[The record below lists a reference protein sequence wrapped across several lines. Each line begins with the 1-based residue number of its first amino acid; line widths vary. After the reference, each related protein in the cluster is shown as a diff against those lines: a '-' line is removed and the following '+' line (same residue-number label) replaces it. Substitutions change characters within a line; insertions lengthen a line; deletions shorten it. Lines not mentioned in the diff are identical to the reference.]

1 MAYLQGANNR
11 KMIGKNKRRNTTII
25 IAVGFNK
32 MKSSSTLKEVKIEN
46 LWKSCLLIIILLQI
60 MSKVMTE
67 TLLNF

>member
-32 MKSSSTLKEVKIEN
+32 NEIKLYFERRENRKSLE
-46 LWKSCLLIIILLQI
+46 I
-60 MSKVMTE
+60 MFVD
-67 TLLNF
+67 NYFAPDHV